1 MNKKV
6 LLLIALTIA
15 AAVVMAADVPLK
27 VSDDVGIRIKNV
39 QLDQARIQT
48 EMLQLQARY
57 TTDQGTLNNDQNELT
72 SLNKEALAT
81 AKLDDKKFT
90 VDDEKLIFVPVPDKK

>member
-48 EMLQLQARY
+48 EMLQLQVRY
-57 TTDQGTLNNDQNELT
+57 TTDQNELT